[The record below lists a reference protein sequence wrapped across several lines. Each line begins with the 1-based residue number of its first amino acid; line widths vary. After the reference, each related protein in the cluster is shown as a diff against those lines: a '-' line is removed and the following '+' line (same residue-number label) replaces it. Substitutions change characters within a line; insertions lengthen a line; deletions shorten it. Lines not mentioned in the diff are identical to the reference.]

1 MKINYQYL
9 KQAGFDD
16 AQIQQALRPKLEA
29 AGFDETSINQYFQ
42 NQSGQRPLSL
52 AGEEQN
58 GGIKALAAAADEAA
72 AQSRQQGVNLGFK
85 DAIRLGWEQSVV
97 GMLKRGKEPRPLT
110 QEEEESLNFLERM
123 AMGLSGF
130 VSDAPVYF
138 VGGKMG
144 AAAGGA
150 AGAAVGSVAPGVG
163 TAAGGAVGAA
173 VGGASGAFGFQ
184 RAARQALID
193 LYRRGEVASW
203 DELIYRVKNASKEFG
218 KGAVEGTVMAA
229 AGAAGGV
236 GAKAVLGAAAGRT
249 GAGALALK
257 ATAKTLPTGSEVLG
271 LTAASSAVEG
281 RVPTVQDFADN
292 AGMILGLKG
301 MNKVSGA
308 AFNRMRNK
316 VVDTLYERF
325 IERGEAPSEAIQK
338 IMQDPVELQKVLAEK
353 EQIKQG
359 YKEVKENPLKGTRE
373 GKDDVLV
380 TMRPDDLRT
389 YIINR
394 GAAIKD
400 PKTGDI
406 VVQGAE
412 LARAT
417 GTNGNFGF
425 SKMIFKHGIELKE
438 AQRIPEIIR
447 TYNPVMVKNGND
459 TWRVPLDRRHNL
471 IVAFAQKEGSTY
483 KEITV
488 FKERKNAGGEYP
500 LSTKKEDAILRQ
512 TLDSQAQDTDRRVY
526 SPASGSATSINSI
539 TQKGDGVKGPFQ
551 SLGGG
556 DYGRQFTAGTQI
568 PVGEKAVL
576 PQGQV
581 RAQDAVKK
589 SQIIGEL
596 VRAAGV
602 PVRQKGARF
611 GRAAGLFYPKEEMI
625 RVKKANDLTTVAHE
639 IGHYLEKSLFGKVG
653 SKEISEY
660 HGELS
665 KLATKPRGNPS
676 KNKVAAEGFAEFI
689 TSYVA
694 DPQKARESAPR
705 FYAFFEKEL
714 AAKDPQ
720 MREALQRAREETDKW
735 ARQPAVMEV
744 LSHISTG
751 PEAGARLTA
760 AEKWQAVKNKIAE
773 QIFDDKAPLRRV
785 VQRLEEKTG
794 VKIDWAKNP
803 YIMARLFPG
812 WAGRAEAF
820 VQNGAFDFNTLQK
833 TGKSLQEILRPVE
846 NLDELRAYLVSKRA
860 VELADRA
867 AAERRLAAS
876 EGREADQ
883 ARIIETGVREEAA
896 RAVVKELEGK
906 YDPVARELYAFQDA
920 LLKYQLDGQLIS
932 RETYDRV
939 RAENKA
945 HVPFYRVLDNKGD
958 YALGSRSMGSKQV
971 LKRMKGS
978 TRDIVDPLEGI
989 LKDVYATVNAVERN
1003 RVGLALADLAQVE
1016 GAGEFV
1022 FKVPQDMKAVHTT
1035 TGETVFQP
1043 SAAIDKANQ
1052 IKVFRKGKAE
1062 IYEVDPDVAKI
1073 VNGLNG
1079 SDAGMLVRGLGF
1091 FAKSLRAGATGL
1103 NATFSI
1109 KNFLRDTM
1117 FAYLTS
1123 TSGFNPLKSF
1133 PGNVK
1138 MALGKNEAYWQ
1149 FMKAGGGMS
1158 SFVSMDR
1165 KVMQENLRALERTGY
1180 TKAVWNAVSGKRF
1193 AEAVDVGL
1201 LSPVRWVSETSELIT
1216 RLGEFKSSMRGKEFT
1231 KENLEKA
1238 GFNARE
1244 VTLDFAKGGVASKYL
1259 NTMTAFFNASVQGF
1273 AKTGDILSSRP
1284 RAVKAVAFLGTLG
1297 VLEALYNYDWKKGKE
1312 DEDIA
1317 EVVQAQKNINFVFK
1331 IGDVIFRVPKPQ
1343 QIGFI
1348 ATFFSQMTTA
1358 ALDKLNKNEREGV
1371 VQNLAQAFFNEFDL
1385 NPVPTGLAVPAELY
1399 FNRSL
1404 FFDRPIVPSAA
1415 ENVLPEYQYGDY
1427 TSELAK
1433 AVSAKLGGWIGKENT
1448 FSPAKAEYM
1457 VRGWMGGV
1465 GSFILQATDAALR
1478 KAGVLPDPVRPADTL
1493 SDVPFVKAFVVR
1505 HPSGSAESIQKF
1517 YTAYNRSIKRYNSFK
1532 LEGKRQNFQSQQDL
1546 SVYAPYAGLNRIYT
1560 ALGQQSAAI
1569 RNIYNNP
1576 NLSADEKRQ
1585 LIDRLYLAK
1594 IQFAK
1599 QGLEVI
1605 KQMDETVESLQRAG
1619 KNRQ

>member
-29 AGFDETSINQYFQ
+29 AGFDQTQINRYFQ
-42 NQSGQRPLSL
+42 NQSGQRTLSL
-52 AGEEQN
+52 AGDEQN
-58 GGIKALAAAADEAA
+58 AGIKALAAAADEAA
-72 AQSRQQGVNLGFK
+72 EQSRSRGVNLGFK

-110 QEEEESLNFLERM
+110 PEEEESLNFLERM

-138 VGGKMG
+138 VGGKLG

-150 AGAAVGSVAPGVG
+150 AGAAAGSVVPGVG
-163 TAAGGAVGAA
+163 TAAGGAVGAT

-203 DELIYRVKNASKEFG
+203 DELMYRVQNASKEFA
-218 KGAVEGTVMAA
+218 KGATEGTVMAA
-229 AGAAGGV
+229 TGAVGGV

-249 GAGALALK
+249 GARALALK
-257 ATAKTLPTGSEVLG
+257 ATAKALPTGSEVLG

-281 RVPTVQDFADN
+281 RVPTAQDFADN

-325 IERGEAPSEAIQK
+325 VERGEAPSEAVQK
-338 IMQDPVELQKVLAEK
+338 IMRDPVELQKVLAEK
-353 EQIKQG
+353 EQIRQG

-380 TMRPDDLRT
+380 TMSPEDLRS

-394 GAAIKD
+394 GAAIINQK
-400 PKTGDI
+400 GE
-406 VVQGAE
+406 VVVRGRE
-412 LARAT
+412 LQRQT
-417 GTNGNFGF
+417 GTARNFGF
-425 SKMIFKHGIELKE
+425 SKMIFGKGLNVEQM
-438 AQRIPEIIR
+438 AQLPLFIREYKPVEVTERSEIYRIPNTEGLPYKIVFSREGGKAGQNILAHMSLDPRSQGKKMSERRGPESQTPAIIQG
-447 TYNPVMVKNGND
+447 NGYAD
-459 TWRVPLDRRHNL
+459 ASPIETSGPNL
-471 IVAFAQKEGSTY
+471 SINNIAQK
-483 KEITV
+483 
-488 FKERKNAGGEYP
+488 NA
-500 LSTKKEDAILRQ
+500 
-512 TLDSQAQDTDRRVY
+512 
-526 SPASGSATSINSI
+526 
-539 TQKGDGVKGPFQ
+539 GVKGPFQ

-556 DYGRQFTAGTQI
+556 DYGREFTAGTQI

-576 PQGQV
+576 PQGEV
-581 RAQDAVKK
+581 RARDAVRK
-589 SQIIGEL
+589 SQIIHDL

-625 RVKKANDLTTVAHE
+625 RIKKANDLTTVAHE

-676 KNKVAAEGFAEFI
+676 KSKVAAEGFAEFI
-689 TSYVA
+689 ASYVA
-694 DPQKARESAPR
+694 DPKKAQDAAPR
-705 FYAFFEKEL
+705 FYAFFEKEI

-720 MREALQRAREETDKW
+720 MRDALLRAREETAKW
-735 ARQPAVMEV
+735 AKQPAVMEV

-751 PEAGARLTA
+751 EDRSVRMST
-760 AEKWQAVKNKIAE
+760 AEKWQAVKNWVAYKWL
-773 QIFDDKAPLRRV
+773 DDKAPIRRV
-785 VQRLEEKTG
+785 VQRLEEKSG
-794 VKIDWAKNP
+794 VKIDWAKDP

-833 TGKSLQEILRPVE
+833 TGKSLREILHPVE
-846 NLDELRAYLVSKRA
+846 NLDELRAYLASKRV

-867 AAERRLAAS
+867 AAERRQAAA
-876 EGREADQ
+876 EGRETNPS
-883 ARIIETGVREEAA
+883 RIIETGVREEAA
-896 RAVVKELEGK
+896 REVVKELAGK
-906 YDPVARELYAFQDA
+906 YENVAQELYAFQDA

-939 RAENKA
+939 REENKA

-989 LKDVYATVNAVERN
+989 LRDVYATVNAVERN
-1003 RVGLALADLAQVE
+1003 RVGLALADLAQIE

-1022 FKVPQDMKAVHTT
+1022 FKVPQAMKAVHTT
-1035 TGETVFQP
+1035 AGETVFQP
-1043 SAAIDKANQ
+1043 SATIDKANQ
-1052 IKVFRKGKAE
+1052 IKVLRKGKAE
-1062 IYEVDPDVAKI
+1062 VYEVDPDIAKI
-1073 VNGLNG
+1073 INGLNG
-1079 SDAGMLVRGLGF
+1079 SDAGTLVRFLGF
-1091 FAKSLRAGATGL
+1091 FSKTLRAGATGL

-1117 FAYLTS
+1117 FSYLTS

-1138 MALGKNEAYWQ
+1138 MAINKNEAYWQ

-1165 KVMQENLRALERTGY
+1165 KVMQESLRALERTGY

-1193 AEAVDVGL
+1193 ADAVDIGL
-1201 LSPVRWVSETSELIT
+1201 LSPLRWVSETSELIT

-1231 KENLEKA
+1231 KENLERA

-1284 RAVKAVAFLGTLG
+1284 RALKAVGLLGTLG
-1297 VLEALYNYDWKKGKE
+1297 FLEALYNYDWEKGKE

-1343 QIGFI
+1343 QVGFI
-1348 ATFFSQMTTA
+1348 ATFFNQMTTA

-1385 NPVPTGLAVPAELY
+1385 NPIPTGLAVPAELY
-1399 FNRSL
+1399 FNRSM
-1404 FFDRPIVPSAA
+1404 FFDRPIVPAAA
-1415 ENVLPEYQYGDY
+1415 ENVLPEYQYNDY
-1427 TSELAK
+1427 TTELAK

-1457 VRGWMGGV
+1457 VRGWTGGL

-1478 KAGVLPDPVRPADTL
+1478 KAGILPDPVRPADTL
-1493 SDVPFVKAFVVR
+1493 SDIPFVKAFVVR
-1505 HPSGSAESIQKF
+1505 HPSGSAESIQRF

-1532 LEGKRQNFQSQQDL
+1532 LEGKRQNFQSQQAL
-1546 SVYAPYAGLNRIYT
+1546 SVYAPYAGLNRIY
-1560 ALGQQSAAI
+1560 AAMSQQSATI

-1576 NLSADEKRQ
+1576 QLSADEKRQ
-1585 LIDRLYLAK
+1585 LIDQIYILK

-1599 QGLEVI
+1599 QGLEQI
-1605 KQMDETVESLQRAG
+1605 KQMDELVESLQRAG

>member
-163 TAAGGAVGAA
+163 TAAGGTVGAA

-338 IMQDPVELQKVLAEK
+338 IMQDPVELQKVLAE
-353 EQIKQG
+353 EQRQIMRG
-359 YKEVKENPLKGTRE
+359 AAEVQAHPERGNFT
-373 GKDDVLV
+373 GKFDVLA
-380 TMRPDDLRT
+380 TFSNNLKT
-389 YIINR
+389 FIINR
-394 GAAIKD
+394 GAAIINAK
-400 PKTGDI
+400 GE
-406 VVQGAE
+406 VVVRGRE
-412 LARAT
+412 LQRQT
-417 GTNGNFGF
+417 GTARNFGF
-425 SKMIFKHGIELKE
+425 SKMIFGKGMTAEQMAQLPLLVRQYKPVEVTEKAEIYRIANEGSLPYKIVFTKE
-438 AQRIPEIIR
+438 AVGPGKNFLAHMSLDPRSVGMKMSERRGPESQTPALIQG
-447 TYNPVMVKNGND
+447 NGYAD
-459 TWRVPLDRRHNL
+459 ASPIETSGPNL
-471 IVAFAQKEGSTY
+471 
-483 KEITV
+483 
-488 FKERKNAGGEYP
+488 
-500 LSTKKEDAILRQ
+500 
-512 TLDSQAQDTDRRVY
+512 
-526 SPASGSATSINSI
+526 SINNI
-539 TQKGDGVKGPFQ
+539 QQKDSSVKGPFQ

-611 GRAAGLFYPKEEMI
+611 GKAAGLFYPKEEMI

-689 TSYVA
+689 ASYVA

-906 YDPVARELYAFQDA
+906 YGPVARELYAFQDA

-1404 FFDRPIVPSAA
+1404 FFDRPIVPAAA

-1560 ALGQQSAAI
+1560 AMGQQSAAI